1 MFPERFLQ
9 RIKSQEYIDADSLLH
24 ALEEPSPVS
33 IRLNPSKWHKRPLNS
48 EPVPWCENG
57 YYLAKRPSYTLDPL
71 FHSGCYYPQEASG
84 MFLEQVYKQMVGSRK
99 NIRIL
104 DLCGAPGGKSTHL
117 SSLIGPDG
125 LLVSNEVIRP
135 RASVLTENISRW
147 GVPNT
152 LVTRNDPSAFDKLT
166 GFFDVVFVDAPCS
179 GEGMFRDDVARREW
193 SEKNATLCQER
204 QKRILMDVWPALK
217 EDGIL
222 VYSTCT
228 FNPDENERNIEWL
241 IEKQKAESGKLN
253 ITGFNGISEI
263 DYQGVSGYGFYP
275 DRIRGDGFFLSV
287 IKKKENSETDQVKS
301 IKSKIL
307 KAARED
313 IKIAMEWTLFHEGS
327 IVRMGDEI
335 YELPVSADEF
345 GYLSHNL
352 NIILP
357 GTLICSVRK
366 KDYIPSH
373 DLALSVGLRK
383 EAFPLIQVDYMNAI
397 AYLRRENI
405 IVPKLPGG
413 WFIVAYNGIPLGFAK
428 NIGNRVNNYY
438 PVNRRIR
445 MDKPFSGSVELIDW

>member
-1 MFPERFLQ
+1 MFPEGFIQ
-9 RIKSQEYIDADSLLH
+9 RIKSQEYINADSLVH
-24 ALEEPSPVS
+24 ALEKPSPVS
-33 IRLNPSKWHKRPLNS
+33 IRLNNSKWHKRPLNS

-57 YYLAKRPSYTLDPL
+57 YYLSKRPSYTLDPL

-84 MFLEQVYKQMVGSRK
+84 MFLEQVYKQMVGRRE

-117 SSLIGPDG
+117 SSLIGPNG

-147 GVPNT
+147 GIPNT
-152 LVTRNDPSAFDKLT
+152 MVTRNDPSAFGKLT

-179 GEGMFRDDVARREW
+179 GEGMFRDEVARREW
-193 SEKNATLCQER
+193 SDKNAILCQER

-241 IEKQKAESGKLN
+241 IEKQKAESMKLE
-253 ITGFNGISEI
+253 IGSYNGISGL
-263 DYQGVSGYGFYP
+263 DYHGVHGYSFYP
-275 DRIRGDGFFLSV
+275 DRIRGEGFFLSV
-287 IKKKENSETDQVKS
+287 IKKKENSERDRVKPT
-301 IKSKIL
+301 KSKIL

-313 IKIAMEWTLFHEGS
+313 IKITLEWTLFQKGS
-327 IVRMGDEI
+327 IVRMGDDI
-335 YELPVSADEF
+335 YKLPVSTDEF

-366 KDYIPSH
+366 KDYLPSH

-413 WFIVAYNGIPLGFAK
+413 WFIAVYNEIPLGFAK